1 MHPHVRATRTT
12 RRALLAVLSLAL
24 SCDASPAGCGADPMN
39 APTEPSWRPS
49 QRVPDDVDAVVF
61 FPELSGLARAL
72 SAARDTLPSS
82 LGLYDVCAASSAQLS
97 LDTCDVGAWARA
109 GFDLQ
114 APAAAALD
122 GQRLVFLARRRRL
135 DVPLPSAAEGAHV
148 MALGEGAAL
157 ALAPRSVLASW
168 VLPGVVPPPTPPWH
182 ARWSS
187 LLPTHSWAADPV
199 HRELRD
205 ALIPHGPFYAVARPG
220 PWLARYPASSMLAS
234 DLLTRMTRQS
244 GRVGVVGRLELS
256 GAIRLRVLTSLD
268 MGAPSVV
275 DGLGRARGPL
285 PRLGGLI
292 EPGVLG
298 VLRVSLDPVAA
309 FELMRSGLAAS
320 ERDQL
325 EALFT
330 ALERDFALDVERA
343 VVSNLIGHAV
353 VVVYGLTLPDEPPA
367 SFTAFA
373 LELLAGNLTHEAV
386 FVPIEDR
393 DRLAL
398 FLDALTQISRGR
410 LARQRRDDVLE
421 YAWFDARGALR
432 GGALLTPTHLVLVDS
447 AVAFNHAASHA
458 RAPTDLAPSLSRL
471 GLDRL
476 LEGDERSGLYVDVD
490 ALETLLRP
498 GDLEVM
504 GEWLAPLDR
513 LTLVTRETSPFGITD
528 ITLEPADDP

>member
-1 MHPHVRATRTT
+1 MN
-12 RRALLAVLSLAL
+12 
-24 SCDASPAGCGADPMN
+24 DPV
-39 APTEPSWRPS
+39 APTWRPS
-49 QRVPDDVDAVVF
+49 QRVPSDVDAVVF
-61 FPELSGLARAL
+61 FPELAGLAHAL
-72 SAARDTLPSS
+72 SGARDHLPAS
-82 LGLYDVCAASSAQLS
+82 LGVAEVCAASSDQLS
-97 LDTCDVGAWARA
+97 LDTCDVDAWARA

-122 GQRLVFLARRRRL
+122 GRRLVFLARRRDL
-135 DVPLPSAAEGAHV
+135 DAPLPAPAHGAHV

-157 ALAPRSVLASW
+157 ALAPDSALSAA
-168 VLPGVVPPPTPPWH
+168 LPPQAAPAPDEWPS
-182 ARWSS
+182 RWSS
-187 LLPTHSWAADPV
+187 LRPGRSWDARPI

-220 PWLARYPASSMLAS
+220 RWLGHAPASSARAE

-244 GRVGVVGRLELS
+244 GRVGVVGRLEPS
-256 GAIRLRVLTSLD
+256 GAIRLRVLTALD
-268 MGAPSVV
+268 AGAPQVV
-275 DGLGRARGPL
+275 DRLGRARAPL

-309 FELMRSGLAAS
+309 FDLARSGLSAS

-330 ALERDFALDVERA
+330 TLERDFALDIERA

-353 VVVYGLTLPDEPPA
+353 VVVYGLALPPEPPD

-373 LELLAGNLTHEAV
+373 LDLLRGRLTHEAV
-386 FVPIEDR
+386 FLPIEDR

-398 FLDALTQISRGR
+398 FLDALTQLSRGR
-410 LARQRRDDVLE
+410 LVRQRRDDVIE
-421 YAWFDARGALR
+421 YAWFELDGGARALR
-432 GGALLTPTHLVLVDS
+432 GGALLTSSHLVLVDS

-476 LEGDERSGLYVDVD
+476 LEGDDRSGLYLDVD

-498 GDLEVM
+498 GEAEAV

-513 LTLVTRETSPFGITD
+513 VVLVTRESASFGVTD
-528 ITLEPADDP
+528 VTLERAQPPR

>member
-1 MHPHVRATRTT
+1 
-12 RRALLAVLSLAL
+12 
-24 SCDASPAGCGADPMN
+24 MN
-39 APTEPSWRPS
+39 APVEPSWRPA

-61 FPELSGLARAL
+61 FPELSGLSRTL
-72 SAARDTLPSS
+72 SMARDALPAS
-82 LGLYDVCAASSAQLS
+82 LDLAEVCAASSAQLS
-97 LDTCDVGAWARA
+97 LDVCDVDAWVSA

-114 APAAAALD
+114 APAAVALD
-122 GQRLVFLARRRRL
+122 DGRLVFLARRSSL
-135 DVPLPSAAEGAHV
+135 DAPLPEAAEGAHV
-148 MALGEGAAL
+148 IALGEGAAL
-157 ALAPRSVLASW
+157 ALATRSVLAPWLPPSEAAPTRSW
-168 VLPGVVPPPTPPWH
+168 PT
-182 ARWSS
+182 RWSS
-187 LLPTHSWAADPV
+187 LHPSQSWEADPV

-220 PWLARYPASSMLAS
+220 PWLDQAPASSLLAR
-234 DLLTRMTRQS
+234 DLLTRMVQHS
-244 GRVGVVGRLELS
+244 GRVGVVGRLEPS
-256 GAIRLRVLTSLD
+256 GAVRLRVLTALD

-275 DGLGRARGPL
+275 DRLGRAKGPL

-309 FELMRSGLAAS
+309 FDLMRSGLAAA

-325 EALFT
+325 EALFAT
-330 ALERDFALDVERA
+330 LERDFALDVEHA

-367 SFTAFA
+367 SFTALA
-373 LELLAGNLTHEAV
+373 LDLLSGDLTHEAV

-398 FLDALTQISRGR
+398 FLDALTQLSRGR
-410 LARQRRDDVLE
+410 LVRQRRDDVLE
-421 YAWFDARGALR
+421 YAWFDGPGALR
-432 GGALLTPTHLVLVDS
+432 GGALLTATHLVLVDS
-447 AVAFNHAASHA
+447 AVAFNHAAAHA

-471 GLDRL
+471 GLDPL
-476 LEGDERSGLYVDVD
+476 LEGDERSGIYVDVD

-513 LTLVTRETSPFGITD
+513 ITLVTRESSPFGITD
-528 ITLEPADDP
+528 ITLEPTKGPF